1 MVDGILPESRADQ
14 RPTGMPNSIASPK
27 SKWHI
32 TFQNRAGAN
41 AARQF
46 VIRVAAL
53 STLAAGLVSG
63 APFTNGSFET
73 PGLPP
78 GNFGPQGFAG
88 GTTLGAWTVTGN
100 AIDYGATGASF
111 NGVTF
116 SAFHGTYAVDLTGRI
131 LDVLAAKVG
140 KLTRQ
145 KHVFL
150 SPAGHTRFNPLPY
163 CL

>member
-1 MVDGILPESRADQ
+1 M
-14 RPTGMPNSIASPK
+14 
-27 SKWHI
+27 